1 MSCRELP
8 CPTSSWASKALER
21 PHCLP
26 SSATCFDRL
35 ICFGSSGDCHL
46 DLEGTRREALVV
58 FACISFVIVKNW
70 KYPSTWI

>member
-46 DLEGTRREALVV
+46 DLEGTRSEALW
-58 FACISFVIVKNW
+58 FLLAFLLLLSQIGNINQLG
-70 KYPSTWI
+70 